1 MTDRDVT
8 PSVTDHVALEV
19 LDLLSGKWHPVV
31 VLTLLDREPLG
42 FNEVLDAIP
51 DVSGKVLSGTLEEL
65 GDAGIVDRTVVNE
78 SPLRVEYELT
88 EAGRELATVFDAME
102 DWGDRH
108 LTSTQ
113 PSVLLADGDPRITA
127 MFESWL
133 GDRYEVIRAHDGEA
147 VRNHL
152 RDPPD
157 VLLVERGLPDGDVA
171 TLLDAAWADC
181 RTILLLGKRPDL
193 DLLDLDCND
202 VLRKPVVRDTA
213 VETIETQL
221 ERAGEPEAERTRASL
236 SARCAMLEE
245 ILPRESLEGSLE
257 FFEASTRI
265 EALEEAP
272 EH

>member
-1 MTDRDVT
+1 MR
-8 PSVTDHVALEV
+8 PSVTDHVALDV

-65 GDAGIVDRTVVNE
+65 GDAGVVDRTVVNE

-88 EAGRELATVFDAME
+88 EAGRELATVFDALE
-102 DWGDRH
+102 DWGDRN
-108 LTSTQ
+108 LASTQ

-133 GDRYEVIRAHDGEA
+133 GDRFDVTRAHDGEA
-147 VRNHL
+147 VADHL

-157 VLLVERGLPDGDVA
+157 VLLVERGLPDADPER
-171 TLLDAAWADC
+171 LLEAARTDC

-193 DLLDLDCND
+193 DLLDLPCDD

-213 VETIETQL
+213 VETVETQL
-221 ERAGEPEAERTRASL
+221 ERAGEPEEERTRAAL
-236 SARCAMLEE
+236 AARCSMLES
-245 ILPRESLEGSLE
+245 ILPRGSFEGSLE
-257 FFEASTRI
+257 FFEASTRT

-272 EH
+272 DH